1 MPARG
6 ADRAKVTFA
15 RLNLADAAFAR
26 FGAVRTSGARRLGAV
41 AAPTADPAATGPRPR
56 GRRWPRPG
64 RPLAAFL
71 ARCTAAAGGGVLL
84 YLGFAPR
91 TLWWLALP
99 AFGLLGTA
107 VHGRRARA
115 GFGLGALF
123 GLGFLLPL
131 LRWTGVYVGPVP
143 WLALSGAEAVF
154 VGAAGAGMAAVS
166 RLRGGPVWAA
176 AVWVGAEALRA
187 RVPFGGFPWG
197 RVAFGQP
204 DGPLLPVAA
213 LGGAPLL
220 SFVTVLAGLAL
231 GEAVRRLAGGQ
242 VKAATVPA
250 LLALAALLAGPVA
263 TLVPAT
269 GGGAEKTV
277 TIAAVQGNVPRLGL
291 DFNAQRRAVLDNHVR
306 VTEQLAADVA
316 AGRAPRPDVVL
327 WPENASDIDP
337 LRNPDAAAAIDR
349 AARAVGVPIVLG
361 TVLAGDGDTATN
373 SVLVWQPG
381 VGVVDRTDKRRVQP
395 FGEYLPWR
403 SFFRLF
409 SSYADRAG
417 TFVPGTGVGAVDAAG
432 VRLGVAICWE
442 IAFDD
447 LVADSVAAGAQ
458 VLDVPSN
465 NATFGLTDMTFQQL
479 AMSRVRAVE
488 HDRAVR
494 VVTTSGVTATITPD
508 GAVTAATS
516 RFVPDVLVGATPL
529 RTTTTLAGRL
539 RTVPEWVL
547 LATGLAAV
555 ATAVARGRRRPRA
568 EGDEHG

>member
-1 MPARG
+1 
-6 ADRAKVTFA
+6 
-15 RLNLADAAFAR
+15 
-26 FGAVRTSGARRLGAV
+26 V
-41 AAPTADPAATGPRPR
+41 AAPTADPPAPDDRAGLRV
-56 GRRWPRPG
+56 RWGLRRPG

-71 ARCTAAAGGGVLL
+71 ARATASAGGGVLL

-99 AFGLLGTA
+99 AFGLLGAA
-107 VHGRRARA
+107 VHGRGARI
-115 GFGLGALF
+115 GFGLGTMF
-123 GLGFLLPL
+123 GLGFFLPL
-131 LRWTGVYVGPVP
+131 LRWTGIYVGPVP
-143 WLALSGAEAVF
+143 WLALSAAEALF
-154 VGAAGAGMAAVS
+154 VGAAGAGIALVS
-166 RLRGGPVWAA
+166 RLPRSSVWAPLGGA
-176 AVWVGAEALRA
+176 AVWVGVEALRA
-187 RVPFGGFPWG
+187 RGPFGGFPWG

-220 SFVTVLAGLAL
+220 SFLTVLAGLAL
-231 GEAVRRLAGGQ
+231 GEAARR
-242 VKAATVPA
+242 AARRDPRALVPA
-250 LLALAALLAGPVA
+250 ALGLAALLAGPIAALVPPVA
-263 TLVPAT
+263 TGPVR
-269 GGGAEKTV
+269 TV

-316 AGRAPRPDVVL
+316 AGRRPRPDVVL

-337 LRNPDAAAAIDR
+337 LRNPDAAAAIDQ

-361 TVLAGDGDTATN
+361 TVLAGPPTPDDTATATN

-395 FGEYLPWR
+395 FGEYLPWGG
-403 SFFRLF
+403 FFRLF

-417 TFVPGTGVGAVDAAG
+417 NFVPGEGTGAVDAAG

-458 VLDVPSN
+458 VLAVPSN

-488 HDRAVR
+488 HDRAVL
-494 VVTTSGVTATITPD
+494 VVTTSGVSATIAPNGTVTAT
-508 GAVTAATS
+508 TS
-516 RFVPDVLVGATPL
+516 RFAPDVLVDATPL
-529 RTTTTLAGRL
+529 RATTTLAGRL
-539 RTVPEWVL
+539 RAVPEWVL
-547 LATGLAAV
+547 LAAGVFGVGSAV
-555 ATAVARGRRRPRA
+555 WARRRGGA
-568 EGDEHG
+568 GEDGHG